1 MACNFDSTSER
12 GCPSRSRNDYS
23 GNVRFAG
30 ARVSARH
37 GGRLQLRR
45 GDKMSGWLRGGALR
59 LGQPR
64 SIVAVREIP
73 ASISSLPEAPQSRCS
88 GPPHNPGV
96 RELVSGK
103 RKSSPPKR
111 EDAMLGFRGWNERGY
126 LPHRDEPSLTQFV
139 TFHLA
144 DTFPETLRSEWEAL
158 LKIEDDRD
166 RRLQLENYLDRG
178 RGKCYLRQAEIA
190 ELVEKALFF
199 RHDNDYELN
208 AWVLMPNHLHVL
220 FTVRGVPMSRTVE
233 NWKKFTAH
241 EANKLLQRHGKF
253 WAEDYW
259 DTFMR
264 DPAHQLKTRRY
275 IENNPVKARLVRE
288 PEQWPWSS
296 ARVRDKNGRLC
307 L

>member
-1 MACNFDSTSER
+1 MAEGSKPCR
-12 GCPSRSRNDYS
+12 
-23 GNVRFAG
+23 
-30 ARVSARH
+30 
-37 GGRLQLRR
+37 
-45 GDKMSGWLRGGALR
+45 
-59 LGQPR
+59 
-64 SIVAVREIP
+64 
-73 ASISSLPEAPQSRCS
+73 S

-103 RKSSPPKR
+103 RKSSPPNR

-126 LPHRDEPSLTQFV
+126 LPHRDEPGLTQFV

-166 RRLQLENYLDRG
+166 RRRQLEIWLDRG
-178 RGKCYLRQAEIA
+178 HGACHLRQPEIA
-190 ELVEKALFF
+190 GLVEKALLF

-241 EANKLLQRHGKF
+241 EANKLLQRHRKF
-253 WAEDYW
+253 WADDYW
-259 DTFMR
+259 DTYMR
-264 DPAHQLKTRRY
+264 DDAHELKTRRY
-275 IENNPVKARLVRE
+275 IENNPVKASLVRE
-288 PEQWPWSS
+288 PQEWPWSS
-296 ARVRDKNGRLC
+296 ARFRDKNGRLC

>member
-1 MACNFDSTSER
+1 MAEGSKPCR
-12 GCPSRSRNDYS
+12 
-23 GNVRFAG
+23 
-30 ARVSARH
+30 
-37 GGRLQLRR
+37 
-45 GDKMSGWLRGGALR
+45 
-59 LGQPR
+59 
-64 SIVAVREIP
+64 
-73 ASISSLPEAPQSRCS
+73 S

-126 LPHRDEPSLTQFV
+126 LPHRDEPGLMQFV

-144 DTFPETLRSEWEAL
+144 DLFPGTLRSEWEAL

-166 RRLQLENYLDRG
+166 RRRQLETWLDRG
-178 RGKCYLRQAEIA
+178 LGGCHLRQLEIA
-190 ELVEKALFF
+190 RLVEKTLLFH
-199 RHDNDYELN
+199 HDNDYELN

-253 WAEDYW
+253 WADDYW
-259 DTFMR
+259 DIYMR
-264 DPAHQLKTRRY
+264 DDVHELKTRRY
-275 IENNPVKARLVRE
+275 IENNPVKASLVRE
-288 PEQWPWSS
+288 PQEWPWSS
-296 ARVRDKNGRLC
+296 ARFRDKNGRLC